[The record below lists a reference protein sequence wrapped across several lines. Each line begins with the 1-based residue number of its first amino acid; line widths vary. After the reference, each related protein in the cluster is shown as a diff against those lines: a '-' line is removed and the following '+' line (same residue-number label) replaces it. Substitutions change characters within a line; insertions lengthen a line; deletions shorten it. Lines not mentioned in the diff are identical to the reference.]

1 VILNSD
7 LKWWLNLEPEL
18 DWQYATTYAEGA
30 PHEYVVAGKTSRAV

>member
-1 VILNSD
+1 MILNSD
-7 LKWWLNLEPEL
+7 LKWWLNLEPEP